1 MPRGRASNPIKA
13 VFFDA
18 GHTLIEPHETALA
31 EAAVAAYLT
40 VGPRDVARAFRRA
53 ISQLNRQ
60 SATTP
65 STFRDLVAAELMRLG
80 LKGVEV
86 EEAFWTVLDRHN
98 ADRQL
103 WTKPIEGAGETL
115 AALKAQGIKVGVVS
129 NSDGFVAQ
137 YLDRAGLLGYCDCVI
152 DSQIV
157 GVEKPDP
164 RIFEHALEQLGV
176 EAAGVP
182 FVGDRYDVD
191 VQGAEAV
198 GMRGVLY
205 DPEGDPIEGVQ
216 MIKSLREI
224 IALV

>member
-13 VFFDA
+13 FLFDA
-18 GHTLIEPHETALA
+18 GHTLIEPHEAALA

-40 VGPRDVARAFRRA
+40 VGASEVTRAFRKA
-53 ISQLNRQ
+53 ISALNRQ
-60 SATTP
+60 PGSSP
-65 STFRDLVAAELMRLG
+65 STFRDLVALELMKLG
-80 LKGVEV
+80 LQGETV

-98 ADRQL
+98 AERSL
-103 WTKPIEGAGETL
+103 WTKPIAGAGETL
-115 AALKAQGIKVGVVS
+115 AALKSQGIKVGVVS

-137 YLDRAGLLGYCDCVI
+137 YLDRAGLLGYCDVVV

-176 EAAGVP
+176 APAGVT

-191 VQGAEAV
+191 VMGAEAV
-198 GMRGVLY
+198 GMRGVLF
-205 DPEGDPIEGVQ
+205 DPEGDPIEGVH
-216 MIKSLREI
+216 MIRTLPEI
-224 IALV
+224 LALI